1 MMQMSTKFPYIL
13 IAIMLLALLNSCG
26 SARKAEAEFA
36 SQPEWLRSRPIDRQY
51 YHGIGSV
58 PKAGSPQLYRDRA
71 RQAALDD
78 LAAQIRTQ
86 LTSTTTVYQA
96 EDRFGAREFLQSRIE
111 TVTNEHLEGYEFV
124 DRWESAGY
132 IHKYYRLSV
141 SEYSYHQNRRRNE
154 ALISAR
160 TRFEQAVIY
169 EHTFNYAR
177 AFSLYTE
184 CLELVKD
191 YLHTGTTIAI
201 TDDTSVDIGTESL
214 SRLHRISRSLNIKTE
229 IESATEQNNRHFIIV
244 NEDDQPIADVP
255 VRFDYTGSYLSRN
268 RAVSNQQGLIAF
280 PELRTIRDRPERLT
294 ATIDLRSM
302 VRQATSDLEIR
313 RLVENWQ
320 GASTEVIITSAD
332 LN

>member
-1 MMQMSTKFPYIL
+1 MQMSTKFPYIL

>member
-1 MMQMSTKFPYIL
+1 M
-13 IAIMLLALLNSCG
+13 ALLNSCG
-26 SARKAEAEFA
+26 SSRKAEAEFA

-124 DRWESAGY
+124 DRWESADY

-154 ALISAR
+154 ALTSAR

-229 IESATEQNNRHFIIV
+229 TESATDRQRTEQNNRHFIIV
-244 NEDDQPIADVP
+244 NEDDQPIADIP

-280 PELRTIRDRPERLT
+280 PELRTIRDRSERLT
-294 ATIDLRSM
+294 ATIDLRLM

-313 RLVENWQ
+313 RMVENWQ
-320 GASTEVIITSAD
+320 GASTEIVITAGD
-332 LN
+332 NN